1 MASIAGQWTVESR
14 APRSGLRT
22 GLSITAAATQRSP
35 PREPTECSPMPLTVY
50 FLLIFRLDRTTDFH
64 FYSSRF
70 TFSFSIRSTRIS
82 LDLITFNLQNHV
94 LSSFITNSMNGVQN
108 FKYDCY
114 LKTTTNP
121 LDYHL
126 KHTHKVI
133 WTEKQKFY
141 KNKHRNKKLIMI

>member
-70 TFSFSIRSTRIS
+70 TFSFSITSTRIS
-82 LDLITFNLQNHV
+82 LDLITFNLQNNV
-94 LSSFITNSMNGVQN
+94 LLSFTTNSIQSFTSCNMCSMNGIQISIKRKDSQSVKGK
-108 FKYDCY
+108 F
-114 LKTTTNP
+114 LLIATNP
-121 LDYHL
+121 T
-126 KHTHKVI
+126 K
-133 WTEKQKFY
+133 
-141 KNKHRNKKLIMI
+141 